1 MFSYADTAHLSCTVY
16 AVIVVAF
23 YTAPALLSAMKAY
36 LAFQE
41 HVDRGEKVTKEE
53 VGRAAI
59 QVEKNIISKMNNKN
73 IKILLERLE
82 SFPEFPREKIPEFDL
97 TDDDPFS
104 PLTSLVDDKEK
115 KPGMASMFWSVMR
128 QMLWPLMFYFGE
140 LF

>member
-23 YTAPALLSAMKAY
+23 YAAPALLSAMKAY

-59 QVEKNIISKMNNKN
+59 QVEKNIISRMNNKN

-82 SFPEFPREKIPEFDL
+82 SFPDFPREKIPEFDRFKL
-97 TDDDPFS
+97 
-104 PLTSLVDDKEK
+104 
-115 KPGMASMFWSVMR
+115 
-128 QMLWPLMFYFGE
+128 
-140 LF
+140 